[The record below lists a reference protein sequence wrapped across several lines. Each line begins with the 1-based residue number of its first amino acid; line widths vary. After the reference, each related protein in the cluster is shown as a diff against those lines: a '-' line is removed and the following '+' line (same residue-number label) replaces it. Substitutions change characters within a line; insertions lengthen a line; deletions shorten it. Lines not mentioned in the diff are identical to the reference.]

1 MVVSVLLWGCEVR
14 SVKNDTGCVV
24 DFIHKCMAIILGR
37 PLVERDYKEPMVDV
51 IACIIL
57 RQIHY
62 LGHRLRGPPTA
73 PPLRALLSRIAIK
86 ASSSINP
93 RPPAG
98 HHGRDGHETPSA
110 RYPVETSLARSGQ
123 FQEVNGPNPEDV
135 DFEMDREQPTFA
147 ESMLGL
153 TPFTTF
159 AEMFDAAQD
168 RQGWDRMAKEQARTI
183 HKKNL

>member
-1 MVVSVLLWGCEVR
+1 M
-14 SVKNDTGCVV
+14 
-24 DFIHKCMAIILGR
+24 
-37 PLVERDYKEPMVDV
+37 
-51 IACIIL
+51 
-57 RQIHY
+57 
-62 LGHRLRGPPTA
+62 
-73 PPLRALLSRIAIK
+73 
-86 ASSSINP
+86 
-93 RPPAG
+93 
-98 HHGRDGHETPSA
+98 
-110 RYPVETSLARSGQ
+110 ETSLTRSGQ

-183 HKKNL
+183 RKKNL

>member
-1 MVVSVLLWGCEVR
+1 MRSVLGLSCARTHTYLSIVN
-14 SVKNDTGCVV
+14 SACQFV
-24 DFIHKCMAIILGR
+24 D
-37 PLVERDYKEPMVDV
+37 
-51 IACIIL
+51 
-57 RQIHY
+57 
-62 LGHRLRGPPTA
+62 
-73 PPLRALLSRIAIK
+73 
-86 ASSSINP
+86 
-93 RPPAG
+93 
-98 HHGRDGHETPSA
+98 
-110 RYPVETSLARSGQ
+110 
-123 FQEVNGPNPEDV
+123 PNPEDV